1 MEYIC
6 KLLRIVTGT
15 QKVLLTCTNGSD
27 DDDDGIGS
35 ERSLL
40 KQGRRVSAN
49 GLYPGNPQ
57 CPEGVK
63 AARVGKSVKITE
75 TILEF
80 AGI

>member
-15 QKVLLTCTNGSD
+15 QKVLLKCTNGSD

-40 KQGRRVSAN
+40 KQGR
-49 GLYPGNPQ
+49 
-57 CPEGVK
+57 
-63 AARVGKSVKITE
+63 
-75 TILEF
+75 
-80 AGI
+80 